1 MSGRENIYINA
12 SIFGLSRKEIDERLH
27 DIIEFSELEQFIDNP
42 VRTYSSGMY
51 MRLAFSVAIN
61 VNADILLIDEIL
73 AVGDAN
79 FQNKCFRKLKE
90 IKKSGTTIVI
100 VSHSL
105 GQIEQICE
113 RSIWINDGKIQAEG
127 NPYEVH
133 PEYLRYMDD
142 RRNGE
147 EEGEEEET
155 KKVERSHGHAYI
167 ENVIMTN
174 KQGNEVKKFQT
185 GEDIKFLFEIK
196 AKQTVREVHVGVS
209 VVREDGVYCYGTN
222 TANDGI
228 AYIVV
233 EGAATLEL
241 TLNNISLLPGRYY
254 LDFEIKDLD
263 GYVLDYYQRAFDIE
277 IISET
282 VDVGIC
288 KIEHTWTGSTIC
300 Q

>member
-1 MSGRENIYINA
+1 M
-12 SIFGLSRKEIDERLH
+12 
-27 DIIEFSELEQFIDNP
+27 
-42 VRTYSSGMY
+42 
-51 MRLAFSVAIN
+51 
-61 VNADILLIDEIL
+61 
-73 AVGDAN
+73 
-79 FQNKCFRKLKE
+79 
-90 IKKSGTTIVI
+90 
-100 VSHSL
+100 
-105 GQIEQICE
+105 
-113 RSIWINDGKIQAEG
+113 
-127 NPYEVH
+127 
-133 PEYLRYMDD
+133 
-142 RRNGE
+142 
-147 EEGEEEET
+147 
-155 KKVERSHGHAYI
+155 
-167 ENVIMTN
+167 
-174 KQGNEVKKFQT
+174 KKFQT